1 MTTGSVRT
9 GTFPNGGT
17 TKIHYA
23 KAWTGGDG
31 KTITGRVSRKSK
43 WNGYVMAT
51 QKFRSSQPNQIGLRR
66 VTPPGAYELRTN
78 ASWATGGGSDPLARG
93 YATFGN
99 GSISSTFPT
108 SLFNSVWTASE
119 ELRLLAKL
127 RQKVIG
133 HSYDMGVSL
142 AEVDKL
148 ATTVVGT
155 IKTLGFGVMDLRKG
169 DFTRF
174 ARRFGTSPPGRETSR
189 RLQATD
195 ISGRFLEMRYAW
207 QPAVSDVFEAAKA
220 FEALSNGPRQQVFKA
235 SSRKSRSPRMNT
247 NYGFVQQQLVVKRQY
262 TYEMYEE
269 LSAFRQMGLGNPAT
283 ILWERIPWSFV
294 VDWFIPVG
302 TYLSVIGQVPFMK
315 GRWMRSSSVK
325 TICSGSAPMDPSVSG
340 LTNYESL
347 PPTPSAEFTLFN
359 LERTVSFSAP
369 PVPRPNLRVA
379 GAVQGARIGNAVAL
393 AHQLFAGAS
402 RIPLDR
408 GSSPRGTRPKV
419 NALRAI
425 AYQLGRV

>member
-9 GTFPNGGT
+9 GTFPAGGT

-31 KTITGRVSRKSK
+31 RTIPGRVSRKTQ

-51 QKFRSSQPNQIGLRR
+51 QKFRSSQPNQIGVRR

-78 ASWATGGGSDPLARG
+78 AGWFAGGGSDPLARG

-99 GSISSTFPT
+99 GSISATFPT
-108 SLFNSVWTASE
+108 SLFNQVWTASE
-119 ELRLLAKL
+119 ELKLLAKL

-155 IKTLGFGVMDLRKG
+155 IKSLGFGVMDLRKK
-169 DFTRF
+169 DFSGF
-174 ARRFGTSPPGRETSR
+174 ARRFGTHPPSREASR
-189 RLQATD
+189 RLLAAD

-207 QPAVSDVFEAAKA
+207 QPAINDAFEAAKA
-220 FEALSNGPRQQVFKA
+220 FEALSNGPRQQTFKV
-235 SSRKSRSPRMNT
+235 SSRKSRSVRMNT
-247 NYGFVQQQLVVKRQY
+247 NYGFVQQQLVVRRHY

-294 VDWFIPVG
+294 VDWFIPIG
-302 TYLSVIGQVPFMK
+302 TYLSVVGQVPFMK
-315 GRWMRSSSVK
+315 GRWLRTSSVK

-340 LTNYESL
+340 LTNYIPM

-369 PVPRPNLRVA
+369 SVPRPSLQVA
-379 GAVQGARIGNAVAL
+379 GAVQGKRIGNAVAL
-393 AHQLFAGAS
+393 AHQLFVGAS
-402 RIPLDR
+402 RIPLDK

-425 AYQLGRV
+425 AFQLGRI